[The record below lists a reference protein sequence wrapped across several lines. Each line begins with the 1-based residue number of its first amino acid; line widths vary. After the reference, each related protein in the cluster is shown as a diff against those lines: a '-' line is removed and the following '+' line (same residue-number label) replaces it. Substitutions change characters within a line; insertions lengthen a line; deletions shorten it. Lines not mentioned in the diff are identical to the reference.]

1 MDPGTAA
8 ILTLS
13 AITGISGYGAMKMN
27 AKAKANIDDQVKAV
41 IGDTQAII
49 AATQKA
55 KEIAEKE
62 RNKKEDEVKTL
73 TAEIAKLKET
83 QQKLQ
88 DDKIELSNNLESATE
103 LEKTYRALTPEAFIQ
118 AIKDFMENPEIKK
131 LGDLK
136 EVFDPL
142 LSRYSVSRGT
152 AQSLYTKLSNTG
164 VTPISKSD
172 FDKLLLDTLKNA
184 DRSLEQNRRK
194 KAQDAADA
202 KTKKDQDATAAKK
215 IKDDAATAAAEAAK
229 AAKKIKDDAATAA
242 AEAATAAKKIK
253 DDAAK
258 AAKDAKEAKTLQL
271 IVEEALEAAN
281 DGPLTSNTLYQS
293 IKTPFLSGVDSVARG
308 VQKVGEVTKQVVTK
322 TGEVLRAPLTK
333 YEQRQERFKKALEQ
347 QGGAGD
353 TFDTDVYYRLFHPK
367 DEDRPN
373 KTLAYLFEKTSDD
386 TLAKNMLPIFDAF
399 MYWRSTVLKY
409 SLLYKPELV
418 AAAETLFKY
427 IQYQQI
433 SAVFRNAQLEKAIE
447 EKITAMY
454 PDQNDLIKRE
464 EAYEKELEKRNP
476 EKLKLILKKREKT
489 EKEMEKLRAETEKAE
504 AKKAEAKKAEAQAKT
519 ITTVPNP
526 MRTTP
531 TTGGMRKKKLRTRRE
546 GKQNVRRTRRSKNR
560 PNRSDTYS
568 S

>member
-172 FDKLLLDTLKNA
+172 FDTLLLDTLKDA
-184 DRSLEQNRRK
+184 DRSLEQTRLEEDQ
-194 KAQDAADA
+194 KAKDA
-202 KTKKDQDATAAKK
+202 KTKKDQDA
-215 IKDDAATAAAEAAK
+215 KD
-229 AAKKIKDDAATAA
+229 AKKIKDDAATAA

-271 IVEEALEAAN
+271 IVVEALEAATK
-281 DGPLTSNTLYQS
+281 GPLTSNTLYQS

-308 VQKVGEVTKQVVTK
+308 VQKVGEVAKQAVTK
-322 TGEVLRAPLTK
+322 TGEIIRAPLTR
-333 YEQRQERFKKALEQ
+333 YEERQKQYKEALKQ

-399 MYWRSTVLKY
+399 MYWRKTVLN
-409 SLLYKPELV
+409 SPILYKPELV

-447 EKITAMY
+447 EKIIAMY

-489 EKEMEKLRAETEKAE
+489 EKEMEKLRAETEKVE
-504 AKKAEAKKAEAQAKT
+504 AKKAQAKAV
-519 ITTVPNP
+519 TTVPNP
-526 MRTTP
+526 MVTTPTTTVPNPMVTTP

>member
-172 FDKLLLDTLKNA
+172 FDKLLLDTLKDA
-184 DRSLEQNRRK
+184 DRSLEQNRLEKAENARLAKIDKDQTALAEKLRK
-194 KAQDAADA
+194 ENEAKALKTEKEDKAKAEKLRKEQDAKIVAD
-202 KTKKDQDATAAKK
+202 K
-215 IKDDAATAAAEAAK
+215 
-229 AAKKIKDDAATAA
+229 
-242 AEAATAAKKIK
+242 
-253 DDAAK
+253 AK
-258 AAKDAKEAKTLQL
+258 AAKDAKEAKTLQT
-271 IVEEALEAAN
+271 IVNEALEAAEN
-281 DGPLTSNTLYQS
+281 GPLTSNTLYQS

-399 MYWRSTVLKY
+399 MYWRKTVLN
-409 SLLYKPELV
+409 SPILYKPELV

-447 EKITAMY
+447 EKIIAMY

-476 EKLKLILKKREKT
+476 EKLKIRLKKREKT
-489 EKEMEKLRAETEKAE
+489 EKEMEKLTADRLAADAKRTEAER
-504 AKKAEAKKAEAQAKT
+504 AEAQAKT

>member
-184 DRSLEQNRRK
+184 DRSLEQTRLEKAENARLAKIDKDQTALAEKLRK
-194 KAQDAADA
+194 ENEAKALKTEKEDKAKAEKLRKEQDAKIVAD
-202 KTKKDQDATAAKK
+202 K
-215 IKDDAATAAAEAAK
+215 
-229 AAKKIKDDAATAA
+229 
-242 AEAATAAKKIK
+242 
-253 DDAAK
+253 AK
-258 AAKDAKEAKTLQL
+258 AAKDAKEAKTLQT
-271 IVEEALEAAN
+271 IVNEALEAAEN
-281 DGPLTSNTLYQS
+281 GPLTSNTLYQS